1 MGRIE
6 RVLKLCVR
14 FLRFRSRPFS
24 EVGILDRNTSNVVIV
39 VSEKFGGTDEKSGHS
54 FQDELGLSWIYTL
67 YTGYIMDLHPIQW
80 AFPDYI
86 PYTLGI
92 SWMNTVHTGLRCT
105 V

>member
-14 FLRFRSRPFS
+14 FLHFRSRPFS

-54 FQDELGLSWIYTL
+54 FQDEWGFILDVY
-67 YTGYIMDLHPIQW
+67 PIHW
-80 AFPDYI
+80 VHHGSTPH
-86 PYTLGI
+86 TVGI
-92 SWMNTVHTGLRCT
+92 S
-105 V
+105 